1 MLYWIKFVYTTFFF
15 PPGLFILLF
24 LALSLKLRR
33 VSSKGAATLL
43 LLTLGLYVCSIPLV
57 SNAMLRSL
65 EKAHPL
71 PTQVTGDVIVL
82 LGGGA
87 TLDTPNVNGEGH
99 LSGHAANRLLTVAQL
114 ERKLDLPVIVSGG
127 KVLATTGCEALVS
140 QHILLGIGVRPEHI
154 ILDEKSLNT
163 TENAKNTAAI
173 MAERGFKSPIL
184 VTSAFHMERS
194 LRQFAKAG
202 VLATP
207 YPGDYLVNVTSGF
220 EWHHLWPSAA
230 ALQDFSLVAKEYLGL
245 LAVKWY

>member
-1 MLYWIKFVYTTFFF
+1 MLYWIKFIYTTVLF

-24 LALSLKLRR
+24 LALGFKLRR
-33 VSSKGAATLL
+33 VSQKGAAAVL
-43 LLTLGLYVCSIPLV
+43 LLTLGLYACSIPLV
-57 SNAMLRSL
+57 SNMMLRSL
-65 EKAHPL
+65 ERVHPA
-71 PTQVTGDVIVL
+71 PMQVAGDVIVL

-99 LSGHAANRLLTVAQL
+99 LSGYAANRLLTAAQL
-114 ERKLDLPVIVSGG
+114 ERKLDIPVIVSGG

-140 QHILLGIGVRPEHI
+140 QHILLGLGVRPEHI

-163 TENAKNTAAI
+163 TENAKNTASI
-173 MAERGFKSPIL
+173 LAERGFKSPIL

-202 VLATP
+202 VAATP
-207 YPGDYLVNVTSGF
+207 YPGDYLVNTGNGF

-230 ALQDFSLVAKEYLGL
+230 ALQEFSLVAKEYLGL